1 MLLFTP
7 IIHGGVISMNKK
19 HNFIKVKN
27 TKHFNNHKISMHDY
41 EGIRY
46 PDLDTKRAVIDK
58 MLADKINDL
67 YRIIDDLEHKVK

>member
-1 MLLFTP
+1 
-7 IIHGGVISMNKK
+7 MNKK
-19 HNFIKVKN
+19 RVSAKIKKY
-27 TKHFNNHKISMHDY
+27 KHFNNHKISMHDY

-67 YRIIDDLEHKVK
+67 YRIVDELEQKTK